1 MKVLCSKN
9 NYLLL
14 KFESE
19 DGSPA
24 LYAFHSAEF
33 FNKHPENI
41 VKGTKEETLKSCRAA
56 LKHCKGKIKK
66 YSYRDIPAILEFLDE
81 QKSALTAFI
90 SILKG
95 SK

>member
-24 LYAFHSAEF
+24 LYAFHSVEF

-41 VKGTKEETLKSCRAA
+41 VKDTKETTLKSCRDA
-56 LKHCKGKIKK
+56 LKHCEGKIKK
-66 YSYRDIPAILEFLDE
+66 YSYRDMPAIIELLEE

-90 SILKG
+90 SMLKG